1 MGGLNNSVKLDL
13 QKKGGGGL
21 KNVTTKRS
29 HCSQARMA
37 NRIIVEHHF
46 KTLRKASEGN
56 ELLDKGNKI
65 FHTDESEN
73 NTDLRQGKVAVSCS
87 IKQVIS
93 QLKGLMMI

>member
-1 MGGLNNSVKLDL
+1 MGSLNNSVKLEN

-21 KNVTTKRS
+21 KNVTMKRS

-46 KTLRKASEGN
+46 KTLRKVSEGN
-56 ELLDKGNKI
+56 ELLNKHSKI
-65 FHTDESEN
+65 FNTDESGN

-93 QLKGLMMI
+93 QSKGLMI